1 MTTGHETLARG
12 PGAAVSPGA
21 GDRDGDAGALTIG
34 RATLD
39 RLRWFNAVMGA
50 LHLVSAVVMLALANG
65 FELSVGAIQ
74 LQGPPGTPLAD
85 STLGKVGDV
94 RLAWA
99 TAAFLLL
106 SAVFHA
112 IIAGPGYGTYRREL
126 RHGRNRFRWVE
137 YSLSATLMIVLIALV
152 TGVVDL
158 AALIAIAFANTAM
171 ILFGWI
177 MEVVNTPGARTW
189 WTPFWFGCIAG
200 AGPWLAI
207 AAYLAYNVGST
218 DVGPPGFVYGI
229 LISIFVL
236 FNSFALNQWLQYRQ
250 VGPWRRYEF
259 GEAVYIVLSLT
270 AKSALAWQIFA
281 NTLI

>member
-1 MTTGHETLARG
+1 MKRHGQLASRAVLAARIWANG
-12 PGAAVSPGA
+12 LWALGIVAVSLVVGMA
-21 GDRDGDAGALTIG
+21 GYMALG
-34 RATLD
+34 P
-39 RLRWFNAVMGA
+39 MGPA
-50 LHLVSAVVMLALANG
+50 
-65 FELSVGAIQ
+65 
-74 LQGPPGTPLAD
+74 QG
-85 STLGKVGDV
+85 
-94 RLAWA
+94 
-99 TAAFLLL
+99 
-106 SAVFHA
+106 
-112 IIAGPGYGTYRREL
+112 
-126 RHGRNRFRWVE
+126 
-137 YSLSATLMIVLIALV
+137 
-152 TGVVDL
+152 
-158 AALIAIAFANTAM
+158 FANAAM

-259 GEAVYIVLSLT
+259 GEAAYIVLSLT